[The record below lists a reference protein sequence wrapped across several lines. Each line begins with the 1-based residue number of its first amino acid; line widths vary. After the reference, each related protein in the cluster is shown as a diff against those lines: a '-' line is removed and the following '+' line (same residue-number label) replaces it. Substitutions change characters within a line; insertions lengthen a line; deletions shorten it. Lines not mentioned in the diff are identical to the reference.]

1 METFTEPGIGSSS
14 SIDSGVSNVRNS
26 EKERLYRYI
35 EGIALQMTEMADD
48 IFDHPELG
56 LSEFYAFGLLTDW
69 LEQDGFTV
77 ERGVAGVETAFRA
90 VYRHGDGGPNIG
102 LLCEYDALPEI
113 GHACGH
119 HMQGPSI
126 LAAAS
131 ALRHAD
137 SDKAYTITVYGTPA
151 EESVSGKCMM
161 IKNGCTFEELDV
173 ALMMHGSGATQ
184 VDVKS
189 LALNKFRVVYHGVS
203 AHAAVKPENGR
214 SALDG
219 LLLAF
224 QGVEFLRE
232 HVAGD
237 VKIHYT
243 VTNCG
248 GTPANIVPATAEASF
263 YVRALSR
270 TYLDTVIARFKKV
283 LQGAAMMTET
293 EVELIEEKGLD
304 SKIPVLKLNDLLM
317 ENAGAAGAPRL
328 RPAREK
334 TGSTDFGN
342 VMRRVPGSCIRV
354 AFVDESA
361 ASHSDEYVRAGKSE
375 DAHRAVVCGAKILA
389 GAAMD
394 LIENPQLLAEIKEE
408 FRSRLEEERQA

>member
-1 METFTEPGIGSSS
+1 MGKETLKET
-14 SIDSGVSNVRNS
+14 S
-26 EKERLYRYI
+26 EETPRETLKETLYRDI
-35 EGIALQMTEMADD
+35 EEHAPQMTAMADD

-56 LSEFYAFGLLTDW
+56 LEEFRAFGLLTDW
-69 LEQDGFTV
+69 LEREGFLV

-90 VYRHGDGGPNIG
+90 VFHHGEGGPNIG
-102 LLCEYDALPEI
+102 LLCEYDALAGL

-126 LAAAS
+126 LMAAA
-131 ALRHAD
+131 ALKNAD
-137 SDKAYTITVYGTPA
+137 TDRAYTVTVYGTPA
-151 EESVSGKCMM
+151 EETVSGKIMM
-161 IKNGCTFEELDV
+161 MKNGCTFEELDV

-189 LALNKFRVVYHGVS
+189 LALSRFKVVYHGVS

-219 LLLAF
+219 LILAF

-243 VTNCG
+243 VVNCG

-263 YVRALSR
+263 YVRSYSR

-293 EVELIEEKGLD
+293 EVEIFEEKAID
-304 SKIPVLKLNDLLM
+304 SKIPCIRLNDVIM
-317 ENAGAAGAPRL
+317 ENAAGVGAPRI
-328 RPAREK
+328 RDPREK

-342 VMRRVPGSCIRV
+342 IMHRVPGSCIRV
-354 AFVDESA
+354 AFVNEDA
-361 ASHSDEYVRAGKSE
+361 ASHSQDYLDAGKSQAAH
-375 DAHRAVVCGAKILA
+375 DAIVYGAKILA
-389 GAAMD
+389 GTAMD
-394 LIENPQLLAEIKEE
+394 LIEQPQLLKAVKEE
-408 FRSRLEEERQA
+408 FQTRLEQEQKMK

>member
-1 METFTEPGIGSSS
+1 MEMGK
-14 SIDSGVSNVRNS
+14 
-26 EKERLYRYI
+26 EKLYRNIDDY
-35 EGIALQMTEMADD
+35 APQMAEMADD

-56 LSEFYAFGLLTDW
+56 LEEFHAFGLLTDW
-69 LEQDGFTV
+69 LLQEGFSV

-90 VYRHGDGGPNIG
+90 VFHHGQGGPNIG
-102 LLCEYDALPEI
+102 LLCEYDALAGL

-126 LAAAS
+126 LMAAA
-131 ALRHAD
+131 ALKNAD
-137 SDKAYTITVYGTPA
+137 TVKNYTITVYGTPA
-151 EESVSGKCMM
+151 EETVSGKIMM
-161 IKNGCTFEELDV
+161 MKNGCTFEELDA

-189 LALNKFRVVYHGVS
+189 LALNKFKIIYHGTS

-219 LLLAF
+219 LILAF

-243 VTNCG
+243 IVNCG
-248 GTPANIVPATAEASF
+248 GTAANIVPATAEASF
-263 YVRALSR
+263 YVRSYSR
-270 TYLDTVIARFKKV
+270 TYLDTVIERFKKV

-293 EVELIEEKGLD
+293 EVEIIEEKAID
-304 SKIPVLKLNDLLM
+304 SKIPCIRLNDIIM
-317 ENAGAAGAPRL
+317 ENAKEADAPKQRA
-328 RPAREK
+328 PREK

-342 VMRRVPGSCIRV
+342 IMHRVPGSCIRV
-354 AFVDESA
+354 AFVNEDA
-361 ASHSDEYVRAGKSE
+361 ASHSQDYLDAGKSD
-375 DAHRAVVCGAKILA
+375 DAHKAIVYGAKILA
-389 GAAMD
+389 GTVFD
-394 LIENPQLLAEIKEE
+394 LIERPELLKEVKAEFHKRMEDE
-408 FRSRLEEERQA
+408 KNKH